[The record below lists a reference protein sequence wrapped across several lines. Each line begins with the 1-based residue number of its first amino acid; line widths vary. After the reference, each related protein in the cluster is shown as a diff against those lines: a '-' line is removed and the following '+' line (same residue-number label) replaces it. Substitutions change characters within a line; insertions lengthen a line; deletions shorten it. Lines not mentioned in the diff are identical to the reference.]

1 MKTGKQFGHYGW
13 LSHKDDEKM
22 NSEHVIMTEIGNTTY
37 IYIYMKQ
44 APVGLMAPTQ
54 AARQWAE

>member
-1 MKTGKQFGHYGW
+1 MKTGKNCGHYGW

-22 NSEHVIMTEIGNTTY
+22 YSNHVIMIEIGNTTY
-37 IYIYMKQ
+37 IYIYIKQ
-44 APVGLMAPTQ
+44 AAVGLMAPTQ